1 MDIQSLLSEAKARFA
16 HNSAK
21 DYLREKY
28 KNKFLVADQ
37 NGLWAADA
45 ETITFLQ
52 SFDTEKLIL
61 IDTHNRPVEVDRLS
75 LLNRLKTVYQEN
87 MSSYLT
93 EFKETET
100 KR

>member
-1 MDIQSLLSEAKARFA
+1 MDIQSLLTEAKARFA

-37 NGLWAADA
+37 NGLWAADTT
-45 ETITFLQ
+45 TITFLQ
-52 SFDTEKLIL
+52 SFDSEKVIL
-61 IDTHNRPVEVDRLS
+61 LDTHNRPVEVDRLS
-75 LLNRLKTVYQEN
+75 LLDKLKSVYQEN
-87 MSSYLT
+87 MVAYLK

>member
-37 NGLWAADA
+37 NGLWAADVA
-45 ETITFLQ
+45 TITFLQ
-52 SFDTEKLIL
+52 SFDTERLVL
-61 IDTHNRPVEVDRLS
+61 LDTHSRPVEVDRLS
-75 LLNRLKTVYQEN
+75 LLNKLKTVYQDN
-87 MSSYLT
+87 MATYLK

>member
-37 NGLWAADA
+37 NGLWAADIA
-45 ETITFLQ
+45 TITFLQ
-52 SFDTEKLIL
+52 SFDTERLVL
-61 IDTHNRPVEVDRLS
+61 LDTHSRPVEVDRLS
-75 LLNRLKTVYQEN
+75 LLNKLKTVYQDN
-87 MSSYLT
+87 MASYLK

>member
-37 NGLWAADA
+37 NGLWAADIA
-45 ETITFLQ
+45 TITFLQ
-52 SFDTEKLIL
+52 SFDTERLVL
-61 IDTHNRPVEVDRLS
+61 LDTHNRPVEVDRLS
-75 LLNRLKTVYQEN
+75 LLNKLKTVYQDN
-87 MSSYLT
+87 MATYLK

>member
-37 NGLWAADA
+37 NGLWAADIA
-45 ETITFLQ
+45 TITFLQ
-52 SFDTEKLIL
+52 SFDTEKLVL
-61 IDTHNRPVEVDRLS
+61 LDTHSRPVEVDRLS
-75 LLNRLKTVYQEN
+75 LLNKLKTVYQDN
-87 MSSYLT
+87 MASYLK

>member
-37 NGLWAADA
+37 NGLWAADIA
-45 ETITFLQ
+45 TITFLQ
-52 SFDTEKLIL
+52 SFDTERLVML
-61 IDTHNRPVEVDRLS
+61 DTHSRPVEVDRLS
-75 LLNRLKTVYQEN
+75 LLNKLKTVYQDN
-87 MSSYLT
+87 MASYLK

>member
-37 NGLWAADA
+37 NGLWAADIA
-45 ETITFLQ
+45 TITFLQ
-52 SFDTEKLIL
+52 SFDTERLVL
-61 IDTHNRPVEVDRLS
+61 LDTHSRPVEVDRLS
-75 LLNRLKTVYQEN
+75 LLNKLKTVYQDN
-87 MSSYLT
+87 MAIYLK

>member
-1 MDIQSLLSEAKARFA
+1 MDIQSLLSEAKVRFA

-28 KNKFLVADQ
+28 KNKFLIADQ
-37 NGLWAADA
+37 NGLWAADVQ
-45 ETITFLQ
+45 TITFLQ
-52 SFDTEKLIL
+52 SFDTDKVTL

-75 LLNRLKTVYQEN
+75 LLDKLKSVYQEN
-87 MSSYLT
+87 MAAYLK
-93 EFKETET
+93 EFKEIET